1 MLDLFV
7 RDFYLKNGMI
17 PVDGFSE
24 KDIKSFHQRLES
36 LSSVEKRQAKRKF
49 RKFVRKI
56 NTDNFK
62 PALDFS
68 GKPLEDM
75 PTKKDKRRR
84 RRKVHAKIC
93 HVVNAMLKEQNK

>member
-36 LSSVEKRQAKRKF
+36 LPDLEKRAAKRKF
-49 RKFVRKI
+49 RKFVRKM
-56 NTDNFK
+56 NADNFK
-62 PALDFS
+62 PSSRFGDGS
-68 GKPLEDM
+68 LENE
-75 PTKKDKRRR
+75 PTKIDKRRR

-93 HVVNAMLKEQNK
+93 RMVAITLQEENK

>member
-24 KDIKSFHQRLES
+24 KDIKSFYQRLES
-36 LSSVEKRQAKRKF
+36 LPEVEKRKAKRKF
-49 RKFVRKI
+49 RKFARRI
-56 NTDNFK
+56 NKFKFGSEPRDN
-62 PALDFS
+62 AS
-68 GKPLEDM
+68 ENW

-84 RRKVHAKIC
+84 RRRVHAEIC
-93 HVVNAMLKEQNK
+93 RAVDAKLKEENK